1 MLFARLRSITPTGM
15 PPEFRA
21 YSSETVFLAIHL
33 KSSVFSIGLR
43 RKMAAFPDSRAL
55 QRRYTHVSGQD
66 RHCSLPN
73 PQSFYDR
80 TDGGIPRRFF
90 FCECFISPLL
100 IAELGSWITSRL
112 VQGLPTIRN
121 RPMVA
126 ARTSELSCTKSTAV
140 SRERNNF
147 APATLT

>member
-73 PQSFYDR
+73 PSMTVQMGAFLVASFSVNASSPHYLSQNWDR
-80 TDGGIPRRFF
+80 G
-90 FCECFISPLL
+90 
-100 IAELGSWITSRL
+100 
-112 VQGLPTIRN
+112 
-121 RPMVA
+121 
-126 ARTSELSCTKSTAV
+126 
-140 SRERNNF
+140 
-147 APATLT
+147 